1 MPAVVREPVS
11 AIEEKEEEPETE
23 RSDAVMLVSVMVLLR
38 IEEPEI
44 VTPAR
49 LSMREAMPRLAV
61 P

>member
-1 MPAVVREPVS
+1 MPAVVREPVC
-11 AIEEKEEEPETE
+11 AIEEKEEEPDTE
-23 RSDAVMLVSVMVLLR
+23 SSEAVMLESVMVPPLK
-38 IEEPEI
+38 EEPEI